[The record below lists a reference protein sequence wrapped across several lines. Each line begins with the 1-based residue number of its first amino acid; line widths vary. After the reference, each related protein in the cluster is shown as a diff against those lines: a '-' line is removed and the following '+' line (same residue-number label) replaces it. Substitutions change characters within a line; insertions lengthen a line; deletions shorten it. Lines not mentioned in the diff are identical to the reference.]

1 MTEQQLIPFQPT
13 YSQGIGSLQPYQ
25 APVMPPM
32 AASPQ
37 NNMQSAPTTQYSIP
51 PRQPLV
57 NASSIA
63 SGTPTFQPTQP
74 TQPVSNST
82 SAIQYDP
89 ATQRYSSNPAYV
101 PPPPPA
107 TEVEVNTGNEGGSDY
122 ARGGAVNQGQ
132 GLASLGRGQDS
143 MLVHMTPGEVQ
154 GLQQLAMKH
163 GGSLTTN
170 PQTGLPEA
178 GILSSL
184 LPLALGFALGPAGL
198 QMSSLAAAA
207 TVGGIG
213 ALATGSLSKGLMYGL
228 GAYGGS
234 ELGSG
239 LQGVGAQQAEAL
251 KAAEINQVA
260 NTTANTSGSASADTA
275 FKYAEANK
283 EKAIQDAMA
292 KGRFTDDPSGYVG
305 DNAYRA
311 SLTQNPI
318 DDRLLYNTNMPAD
331 YRTNPFSKEGVEFA
345 QSQGST
351 GEDIAQMARES
362 ATTSSSLYPT
372 IKTYSPETQAAIDR
386 SPFQNSMQGIR
397 ELTGQGTGTAS
408 DAFKGLIGNA
418 ANDKTGVA
426 ASGLGGYSGAAKTAG
441 MALAPAIPDLMK
453 QNTLNVAGTQPS
465 PFVRKEY
472 SFSQQVNPNFGQ
484 PGQPYYLNQGY
495 TAAAKGGA
503 IGDTSGIMST
513 PRPFQKMSTASLLAM
528 ARGKNKSSNTAKQ
541 ELAARQS
548 AGEDVTPQVNAASGG
563 LMNFAGSD
571 YAAGGKLL
579 RGPGDGM
586 SDSIPAVIKGKNP
599 QRAALADGEF
609 VIPADVVS
617 HLGNGSTEAGSRHL
631 YSMMDKVRKARTG
644 NPKQGKQINAA
655 RFMPA

>member
-25 APVMPPM
+25 APDMPPM

-89 ATQRYSSNPAYV
+89 ATQRYSSNPSYV

-107 TEVEVNTGNEGGSDY
+107 AEPDNETGIKAGGSIRAY
-122 ARGGAVNQGQ
+122 AQGGSTPQ

-184 LPLALGFALGPAGL
+184 LPMALGFALGPAGFGL
-198 QMSSLAAAA
+198 MSTSLGAAAA
-207 TVGGIG
+207 VGGIG

-234 ELGSG
+234 ELGAG
-239 LQGVGAQQAEAL
+239 LA
-251 KAAEINQVA
+251 
-260 NTTANTSGSASADTA
+260 ASAPAAVPGAAPAIPSALTSNTPLLSGAGTD
-275 FKYAEANK
+275 
-283 EKAIQDAMA
+283 AIQPLANMQSTDFVNSAFNGSGTMPPAPAMA
-292 KGRFTDDPSGYVG
+292 PPPS
-305 DNAYRA
+305 
-311 SLTQNPI
+311 LP
-318 DDRLLYNTNMPAD
+318 P
-331 YRTNPFSKEGVEFA
+331 
-345 QSQGST
+345 
-351 GEDIAQMARES
+351 
-362 ATTSSSLYPT
+362 
-372 IKTYSPETQAAIDR
+372 
-386 SPFQNSMQGIR
+386 QGIVD
-397 ELTGQGTGTAS
+397 L
-408 DAFKGLIGNA
+408 
-418 ANDKTGVA
+418 ANSAGPRLE
-426 ASGLGGYSGAAKTAG
+426 SGMIPAEYSGNFDKAYAGTKEVVSSPTNALNFAKSNFKNIG

-453 QNTLNVAGTQPS
+453 QKPLNVAGTQPS

-495 TAAAKGGA
+495 TAAAQGGA
-503 IGDTSGIMST
+503 VG
-513 PRPFQKMSTASLLAM
+513 
-528 ARGKNKSSNTAKQ
+528 
-541 ELAARQS
+541 
-548 AGEDVTPQVNAASGG
+548 
-563 LMNFAGSD
+563 
-571 YAAGGKLL
+571 YAAGGGITEGTEYAAGGRLL

-586 SDSIPAVIKGKNP
+586 SDSIPAVIKGARP

-617 HLGNGSTEAGSRHL
+617 HLGNGSTEAGSKHL

-644 NPKQGKQINAA
+644 NPKQGKQINPA

>member
-37 NNMQSAPTTQYSIP
+37 NMQYAPTTKYSIQ

-63 SGTPTFQPTQP
+63 SGTPTFQPAQP

-89 ATQRYSSNPAYV
+89 ATQRYSANPAYV
-101 PPPPPA
+101 APPPPA
-107 TEVEVNTGNEGGSDY
+107 AEVEVNTGNEGGSDY
-122 ARGGAVNQGQ
+122 ARGGSVNQGQ

-184 LPLALGFALGPAGL
+184 LPMALGFAIGPAGFGL
-198 QMSSLAAAA
+198 MSSSLGAAAA
-207 TVGGIG
+207 VGGIG

-234 ELGSG
+234 ELGAGLAASAPAAVPGAAPAVPSALTSSTPLLSG
-239 LQGVGAQQAEAL
+239 AGTDAIQPLANMPSSMSL
-251 KAAEINQVA
+251 DQVNLA
-260 NTTANTSGSASADTA
+260 NSASA
-275 FKYAEANK
+275 
-283 EKAIQDAMA
+283 I
-292 KGRFTDDPSGYVG
+292 P
-305 DNAYRA
+305 
-311 SLTQNPI
+311 
-318 DDRLLYNTNMPAD
+318 PA
-331 YRTNPFSKEGVEFA
+331 P
-345 QSQGST
+345 
-351 GEDIAQMARES
+351 
-362 ATTSSSLYPT
+362 
-372 IKTYSPETQAAIDR
+372 AIDYMTMA
-386 SPFQNSMQGIR
+386 PPAPPQGIVD
-397 ELTGQGTGTAS
+397 L
-408 DAFKGLIGNA
+408 
-418 ANDKTGVA
+418 ANSAGPRMIPA
-426 ASGLGGYSGAAKTAG
+426 EYSGNFDKAYAGTKQVVSSPTNALNFAKANVKNIG

-453 QNTLNVAGTQPS
+453 QNTLNAEGVKQNQFPY
-465 PFVRKEY
+465 KQY
-472 SFSQQVNPNFGQ
+472 SFSQEVNPNFGQ

-495 TAAAKGGA
+495 TAAAQGGA
-503 IGDTSGIMST
+503 IG
-513 PRPFQKMSTASLLAM
+513 
-528 ARGKNKSSNTAKQ
+528 
-541 ELAARQS
+541 
-548 AGEDVTPQVNAASGG
+548 
-563 LMNFAGSD
+563 
-571 YAAGGKLL
+571 YAAGGGITEGTEYAAGGRLL

-586 SDSIPAVIKGKNP
+586 SDSIPAVIKGARP

-617 HLGNGSTEAGSRHL
+617 HLGNGSTEAGSKHL

-644 NPKQGKQINAA
+644 NPKQGKQINPA